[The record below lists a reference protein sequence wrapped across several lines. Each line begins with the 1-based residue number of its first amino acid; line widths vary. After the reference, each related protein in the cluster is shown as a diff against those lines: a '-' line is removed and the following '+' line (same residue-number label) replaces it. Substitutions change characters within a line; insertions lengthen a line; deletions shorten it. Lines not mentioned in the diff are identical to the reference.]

1 MCLFFFS
8 LINGTLC
15 IKCLMAHLLFFFY
28 YLFVCFSLTALFLF
42 FFFLCFSCCVM
53 LDADYRLSRSSPF
66 FSCFLFFVF
75 FFAVLS
81 YFVETSTIVWL
92 K

>member
-42 FFFLCFSCCVM
+42 FFSSVFRVVSC
-53 LDADYRLSRSSPF
+53 
-66 FSCFLFFVF
+66 
-75 FFAVLS
+75 
-81 YFVETSTIVWL
+81 
-92 K
+92 

>member
-42 FFFLCFSCCVM
+42 FFF
-53 LDADYRLSRSSPF
+53 P
-66 FSCFLFFVF
+66 LFFVLCH
-75 FFAVLS
+75 VRC
-81 YFVETSTIVWL
+81 
-92 K
+92 

>member
-15 IKCLMAHLLFFFY
+15 IKCLMAHLLFFL
-28 YLFVCFSLTALFLF
+28 LFVCLFFFNCLVSF

-75 FFAVLS
+75 FFAILS
-81 YFVETSTIVWL
+81 YFVKTSTIVWL